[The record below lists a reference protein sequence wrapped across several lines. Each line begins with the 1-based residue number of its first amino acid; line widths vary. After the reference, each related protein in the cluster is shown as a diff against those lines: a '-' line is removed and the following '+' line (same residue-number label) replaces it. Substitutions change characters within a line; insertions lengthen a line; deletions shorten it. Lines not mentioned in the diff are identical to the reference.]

1 MSRHPRR
8 PVTGLENADVR
19 GLALC
24 DPWIREDFIRRVEEL
39 RRKQEAYE
47 KGLPTTVAAIAEE
60 IGETLAPDDESYPAG
75 FERAYRNILAIELI
89 VSGADDS
96 PLAHFDSEAL
106 ALLARLARESRAC
119 LTECRQALD
128 YLQDLQ
134 RKLWEAGRRLP
145 SGAGG
150 QEPGGWWGPSC
161 ERMREERPGWADDAC
176 PWLEDERPLWAA
188 CDQCPRRASEPLQW
202 ETGDWYPEEASE

>member
-1 MSRHPRR
+1 MTRHPRRR
-8 PVTGLENADVR
+8 PVTGPENADVR

-24 DPWIREDFIRRVEEL
+24 DPWIREDFITRVEEL
-39 RRKQEAYE
+39 RLKQEAYE
-47 KGLPTTVAAIAEE
+47 KGLPTTVEAIAVEM
-60 IGETLAPDDESYPAG
+60 GETLAPDDENYPAG
-75 FERAYRNILAIELI
+75 FERVCRNILAIELI

-96 PLAHFDSEAL
+96 PMAHFDSEAL
-106 ALLARLARESRAC
+106 ALLVRLARESRDS

-150 QEPGGWWGPSC
+150 QKEPPSWWGPSC
-161 ERMREERPGWADDAC
+161 EQLREELLVVGEDQC
-176 PWLEDERPLWAA
+176 PWPEDERPLWQA
-188 CDQCPRRASEPLQW
+188 CEHCPRRASEREP
-202 ETGDWYPEEASE
+202 GEASE